1 MAEGPSDPLNVSVA
15 AVPAAAALPIPW
27 ATRIILILCVA
38 MEALNLV
45 MGDGFARIY
54 GLKNAMAGE
63 LVEFANGVRGI
74 ALNLE
79 EQSVGVAIMG
89 EAAGI
94 REGDAVRRT
103 ARIASVPVGPAL
115 AGRIV
120 DGHEVAVRRQHTV
133 LRALG
138 ALRHH

>member
-1 MAEGPSDPLNVSVA
+1 MAVELKPEEISAILKKHLEDFDVA
-15 AVPAAAALPIPW
+15 ADAY
-27 ATRIILILCVA
+27 
-38 MEALNLV
+38 EAGAVLSV
-45 MGDGFARIY
+45 GDGIARIY

-120 DGHEVAVRRQHTV
+120 DG
-133 LRALG
+133 LG
-138 ALRHH
+138 ALIHGGRALAAVVWRPLQPPAPGIM